1 MKIKA
6 DRVITLDYKL
16 STDTGL
22 IESSVGRGA
31 PVAFIHGRG
40 FMLPGLDSRLEGL
53 EVADKKEF
61 DLQPDEAFGTIEQ
74 QQTKTIPKTEF
85 PEDAEFTEGMKFQA
99 KLPGSEM
106 QITLEVLE
114 VSDEKVTVRMIHPY
128 AGKVIN
134 CEITVVGVR
143 AATPKELD
151 TGIVEAVPPPAR
163 GAPPPPPPSDPE
175 SLPELDVEPD
185 PEEEEEEDKEEAKQ
199 GKEES

>member
-1 MKIKA
+1 MKIQA
-6 DRVITLDYKL
+6 ERVVTLEYKL

-53 EVADKKEF
+53 ETGDKKEF
-61 DLQPDEAFGTIEQ
+61 ELQPDEAFGTIEQ
-74 QQTKTIPKTEF
+74 QQKKTIPKTEF
-85 PEDAEFTEGMKFQA
+85 PKDATFKEGMKFQA

-106 QITLEVLE
+106 QITLEVIE
-114 VSDEKVTVRMIHPY
+114 VLDEEVVVRMIHPY

-134 CEITVVGVR
+134 CEITVIGVR

-151 TGIVEAVPPPAR
+151 SGIVETVSSPTR
-163 GAPPPPPPSDPE
+163 GAPPPPPPGDPE

-185 PEEEEEEDKEEAKQ
+185 PDEEQND
-199 GKEES
+199 